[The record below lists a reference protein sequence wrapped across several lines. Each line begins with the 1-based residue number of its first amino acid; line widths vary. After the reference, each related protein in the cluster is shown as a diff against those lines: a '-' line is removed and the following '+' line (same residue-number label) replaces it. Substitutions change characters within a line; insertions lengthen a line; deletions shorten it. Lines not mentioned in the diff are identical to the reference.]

1 METFVALLGM
11 LVGLQGV
18 ALLAMGVV
26 LYRHHRRL
34 EAAAATV
41 RMLVTAWQGQSGQRI
56 PLDPALLDP
65 PGDDL
70 APDEDVLSRVAEHVG
85 PWGVKD

>member
-1 METFVALLGM
+1 METFVALLG
-11 LVGLQGV
+11 
-18 ALLAMGVV
+18 
-26 LYRHHRRL
+26 
-34 EAAAATV
+34 
-41 RMLVTAWQGQSGQRI
+41 MLVTAWQGQSGQRI